1 MKEWNT
7 FQKLPKSCFKFGQC
21 GTKNVATGFK
31 KIAQMKIN
39 RPILSHCQWP
49 YHLKVYEYDK
59 NSHSVFWRFRI
70 NLQMKFNVPMGQ
82 INHFFHFRRLMQIFV
97 CPTEQ
102 WASTF
107 PGIDCPNSTNPTL
120 KIYFRTNRPFENG
133 VFEHLFDLEIID
145 LSRNKLSELPENL
158 FENLSRLQSLIL
170 SENRL
175 QFVRIEWFEP
185 LTNLYRLDLSY
196 NPLGMRSQLS

>member
-120 KIYFRTNRPFENG
+120 KIYFRTNRPFERST
-133 VFEHLFDLEIID
+133 FQEIRSFSSKMEFSNICSTSKSSTWVETSCPNCRKICSKICRD
-145 LSRNKLSELPENL
+145 SNL
-158 FENLSRLQSLIL
+158 
-170 SENRL
+170 
-175 QFVRIEWFEP
+175 
-185 LTNLYRLDLSY
+185 
-196 NPLGMRSQLS
+196 